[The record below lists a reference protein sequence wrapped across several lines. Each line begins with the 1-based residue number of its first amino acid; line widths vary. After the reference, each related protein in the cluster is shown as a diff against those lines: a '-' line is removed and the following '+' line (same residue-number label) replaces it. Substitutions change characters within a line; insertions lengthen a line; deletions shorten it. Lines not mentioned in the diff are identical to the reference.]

1 MPGGFPAYGAWG
13 RVERE
18 PAESAMTLKHT
29 MALATMMVLA
39 LTSGV
44 LAQDTQSTA
53 NMPKPEKYK
62 DWDLFCPK
70 PQAANAPQVCEIRT
84 VIVSDKGQPLGALVV
99 AAQVGGGGK
108 EVLAS
113 ALLPLGVDL
122 TQPPSLSAGSSKIEL
137 KYLRCL
143 KRGCEAIT
151 QLSADQQ
158 AALRAGSSAKVAVG
172 IGAGKSATFDF
183 SLAGFSAA
191 HDALKKKIGG

>member
-1 MPGGFPAYGAWG
+1 
-13 RVERE
+13 
-18 PAESAMTLKHT
+18 MTLKHT
-29 MALATMMVLA
+29 MALATIMVLA

-44 LAQDTQSTA
+44 LAQDAQSTA

-99 AAQVGGGGK
+99 AAQVGGGDK
-108 EVLAS
+108 EMIAS

-122 TQPPSLSAGSSKIEL
+122 TQRPALTVGSSKIEL
-137 KYLRCL
+137 EYLRCL

-151 QLSADQQ
+151 HLSADQQ
-158 AALRAGSSAKVAVG
+158 AALRGGSSAKVAVG
-172 IGAGKSATFDF
+172 VGPGKSATFDF

-191 HDALKKKIGG
+191 HDALKKKIGA